1 VSGGRVK
8 GLTAEGFI
16 PHQHLWYRAD
26 RIVAQLEVWGW
37 PEQAVTTHLGQAS
50 ERFARRWY
58 EIKGGNQSHFR
69 LPVVDDLL
77 VELGLNLTAVLGEPD
92 LHSALPPAQ
101 ALAKGIEPCAPPS
114 YDELPIREIRETSG
128 EKVCRRG
135 HVKSPENTR
144 REGGR
149 LRCKECDRER
159 KSPHNHVY
167 QQEQLA
173 V

>member
-1 VSGGRVK
+1 MPSGRVE

-26 RIVAQLEVWGW
+26 RIVEQLAVWGW
-37 PEQAVTTHLGQAS
+37 PEESVTTHLGQSS
-50 ERFARRWY
+50 ERWARRWY
-58 EIKGGNQSHFR
+58 EIRGGNQEYFR

-77 VELGLNLTAVLGEPD
+77 VYLGLNLTAVLGEPD
-92 LHSALPPAQ
+92 LHSTIPPAQ
-101 ALAKGIEPCAPPS
+101 ALAQGFTPTTPLG
-114 YDELPIREIRETSG
+114 YDELPIREIRETGG

-144 REGGR
+144 REGSR
-149 LRCKECDRER
+149 LRCLVCDRER